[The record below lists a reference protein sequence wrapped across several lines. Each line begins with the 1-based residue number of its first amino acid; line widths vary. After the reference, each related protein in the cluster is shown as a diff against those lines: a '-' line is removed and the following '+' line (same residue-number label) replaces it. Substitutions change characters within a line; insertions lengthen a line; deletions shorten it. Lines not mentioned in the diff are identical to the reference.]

1 MLKNKSNQKILELIF
16 GITIS
21 KESLYQYDYEK
32 DFPQNLFE
40 IDGLELNQALTASQS
55 NDVIDLL
62 TSYSILKKTRNDSAH
77 ANEEKQGEYTTSHE
91 IHTEMDRCIN
101 LIKTLSKHIKAHE

>member
-16 GITIS
+16 GITIN

-32 DFPQNLFE
+32 DFPHNLFE
-40 IDGLELNQALTASQS
+40 IDGLELNQSLTASQA